1 MKKSIVAILL
11 ITLLLTTGS
20 VYGESFDSRADVAVL
35 MEASS
40 GQFLYEKNA
49 DTPLPPASTT
59 KIMTLLLAF
68 EALERGDIDWDDTT
82 IVSRNAW
89 SAEVV
94 GSRMFLDLDQEVSI
108 RDLIYGISIVSANDG
123 TVALA
128 EHLSGSEEAF
138 VQQMNQRAQEL
149 GMTNTVF
156 RNTSGLPADG
166 HVMSARDIAILSREL
181 IVNHPGIL
189 DIETQPEFTFNDI
202 HQYNWNRRFLS
213 SFEGANGLKTGWTD
227 ESRFNLAGAALRDGR
242 QLISVVMGAESESER
257 VAATSEL
264 LNHGFNQF
272 SPQTIAQKGEVV
284 AEVAVKDGRQQVVP
298 VTVPQEVEV
307 AVPQGREN
315 DIELVVAEETL
326 TAPVEEGAVAGQLLV
341 QLDDETLYS
350 VQLYTA
356 EEVGRANFFVRGFR
370 GIMNFITGLFNRS

>member
-11 ITLLLTTGS
+11 ITLMLTTGS
-20 VYGESFDSRADVAVL
+20 VYGESFDSRAEVGIL

-68 EALERGDIDWDDTT
+68 EALESGDIDWEDTT

-89 SAEVV
+89 SAETI
-94 GSRMFLDLDQEVSI
+94 GSKMYLDLDQEVTI
-108 RDLIYGISIVSANDG
+108 EDLIYGISIVSANDA

-156 RNTSGLPADG
+156 KNTSGLPADG
-166 HVMSARDIAILSREL
+166 HVMSARDVAILSREL
-181 IVNHPGIL
+181 IVNHPDIL
-189 DIETQPEFTFNDI
+189 DIETQLEFTFNDI
-202 HQYNWNRRFLS
+202 RQDNWNRRFLT
-213 SFEGANGLKTGWTD
+213 SFEGANGLKTGWTT
-227 ESRFNLAGAALRDGR
+227 ESGFSLAGAALRDDR
-242 QLISVVMGAESESER
+242 QLISVVMGTESESER

-264 LNHGFNQF
+264 LSHGFNQF
-272 SPQTIAQKGEVV
+272 RPQTVAQKDEVV

-298 VTVPQEVEV
+298 VTVSQEVEV

-356 EEVGRANFFVRGFR
+356 EEVGRANFIVRGFR